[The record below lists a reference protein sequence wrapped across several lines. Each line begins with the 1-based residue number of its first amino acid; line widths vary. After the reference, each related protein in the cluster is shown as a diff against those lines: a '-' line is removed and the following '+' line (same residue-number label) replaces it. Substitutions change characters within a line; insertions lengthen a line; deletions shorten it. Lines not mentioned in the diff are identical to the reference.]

1 MSTTKSTLAEEPFA
15 TVISPLDVFTGAV
28 TKLVTT
34 PLLAVQFRLDITAG
48 VAPSGWILK
57 YPEVVMFTAVTFI
70 TTAVAVNGTP
80 SIPVTVTFSL
90 VPPAREVRLAFTV
103 GRFSDEQKLG
113 AGEALQRVSASLC
126 GFMGVYASPL
136 IGVR

>member
-1 MSTTKSTLAEEPFA
+1 M
-15 TVISPLDVFTGAV
+15 DVFTGAV
-28 TKLVTT
+28 TRLVTT
-34 PLLAVQFRLDITAG
+34 PLFLVQFRLDTTAE

-57 YPEVVMFTAVTFI
+57 YPKVVMFSAVTFI
-70 TTAVAVNGTP
+70 TTAVALLGIP

-90 VPPAREVRLAFTV
+90 VPPAREVRLAFAL

-126 GFMGVYASPL
+126 GFMGVYASPV
-136 IGVR
+136 IGVT